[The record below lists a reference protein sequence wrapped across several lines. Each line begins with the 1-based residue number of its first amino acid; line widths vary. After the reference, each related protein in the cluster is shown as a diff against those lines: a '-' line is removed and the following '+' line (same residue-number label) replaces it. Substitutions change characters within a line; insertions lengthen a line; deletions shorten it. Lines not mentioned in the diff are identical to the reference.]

1 MATLNPYNPQSF
13 ADKVTQDKK
22 SVKKVQEAG
31 DPKTKTCPVKVP
43 SSTKK
48 SSTKKKGISPNDILG
63 IASKNLSNP
72 SKNVNNHDWKK
83 FCTDWGIPKGTDWC
97 VIWIWWIFW
106 KAGAS
111 KLFCNGTHAADCGQ
125 VYNWGVSKNAILVY
139 DRLTGKGNIKN
150 GKPGDILLMRSMDGT
165 VAKAHVGII
174 VENKGKSGYRTV
186 EGNVGGPSDGVNTPA
201 SSYVYYKDSKAL
213 FRSEPLTMRITS
225 IFRPRYEED
234 FTPTTYGYSSD
245 PGSSSKGSVK
255 VTDLSKNK
263 ITSKYKSS
271 LKAFKKSSL
280 EQAKRGTYVDGEA
293 PTPYVMME
301 LRASESTSGSYH
313 SLSIP
318 ADNFVSLTHERHMFD
333 SYNKF
338 SIQLFDKNAKQ
349 VEAWLVLGFRYLSF
363 YYTDFVSRSK
373 RFSGMILDYKTTIA
387 GKGLMLTL
395 EGYTTDS
402 SLWLENESIPWSQFF
417 SSNYLSFYYWTNKA
431 GEYLGEVYY
440 YEAMKGD
447 QRITDPNHEPG
458 TKEGMMDAIEGTKM
472 YNSTM
477 GVVASP
483 KWKEIAD
490 ELNKK
495 DVDYYLQWDN
505 AWIKW
510 TEFYSK
516 TEGDLVAKYK
526 PYPEQYKLSSYNVR
540 VEANIKDIY
549 KSVFN
554 KEPTYDDITKK
565 CPHNVFLLI
574 CAVAGWKV
582 GKVTK
587 TREVPEIP
595 DQVSMS
601 YTQYIKDKLCN
612 MAIPADGSTK
622 YTQFAFYFDD
632 NGCACFVARD
642 ADSAP
647 SKYLYFNAPDKKD
660 TYPLI
665 GFTASSNGSVL
676 MATDATQVMNAINV
690 YTGDPLV
697 ASASLQRTDDKKY
710 ANIINTAPEWYT
722 TASINLNKGTG
733 SNLSLIKYK
742 SPSVVPSQSELESAL
757 ESRYGTISQYSY
769 KASLDVYACV
779 DIVPGDNIDI
789 SIFLDDDSRDYSDVV
804 QHIGDKVNGSGQKE
818 ALYKGNVSK
827 HHTSG
832 KYIVQKVTDN
842 ISAGK
847 FISTLEVFKMK
858 QDNVVEIV
866 SGTDESLSV
875 KKEDKTPKEA
885 ATEYTAGGGGYSR
898 GGGGSGSFGGS
909 NGSTEIPASLYDP
922 RSQFQKDAESVF
934 SGNNGGI
941 GGR

>member
-1 MATLNPYNPQSF
+1 M
-13 ADKVTQDKK
+13 
-22 SVKKVQEAG
+22 
-31 DPKTKTCPVKVP
+31 
-43 SSTKK
+43 
-48 SSTKKKGISPNDILG
+48 
-63 IASKNLSNP
+63 
-72 SKNVNNHDWKK
+72 
-83 FCTDWGIPKGTDWC
+83 
-97 VIWIWWIFW
+97 
-106 KAGAS
+106 
-111 KLFCNGTHAADCGQ
+111 
-125 VYNWGVSKNAILVY
+125 
-139 DRLTGKGNIKN
+139 
-150 GKPGDILLMRSMDGT
+150 
-165 VAKAHVGII
+165 
-174 VENKGKSGYRTV
+174 
-186 EGNVGGPSDGVNTPA
+186 
-201 SSYVYYKDSKAL
+201 
-213 FRSEPLTMRITS
+213 
-225 IFRPRYEED
+225 
-234 FTPTTYGYSSD
+234 
-245 PGSSSKGSVK
+245 
-255 VTDLSKNK
+255 
-263 ITSKYKSS
+263 
-271 LKAFKKSSL
+271 
-280 EQAKRGTYVDGEA
+280 
-293 PTPYVMME
+293 
-301 LRASESTSGSYH
+301 
-313 SLSIP
+313 
-318 ADNFVSLTHERHMFD
+318 
-333 SYNKF
+333 
-338 SIQLFDKNAKQ
+338 
-349 VEAWLVLGFRYLSF
+349 
-363 YYTDFVSRSK
+363 
-373 RFSGMILDYKTTIA
+373 
-387 GKGLMLTL
+387 
-395 EGYTTDS
+395 
-402 SLWLENESIPWSQFF
+402 
-417 SSNYLSFYYWTNKA
+417 
-431 GEYLGEVYY
+431 
-440 YEAMKGD
+440 
-447 QRITDPNHEPG
+447 
-458 TKEGMMDAIEGTKM
+458 
-472 YNSTM
+472 
-477 GVVASP
+477 
-483 KWKEIAD
+483 
-490 ELNKK
+490 
-495 DVDYYLQWDN
+495 
-505 AWIKW
+505 
-510 TEFYSK
+510 
-516 TEGDLVAKYK
+516 
-526 PYPEQYKLSSYNVR
+526 EQYKLSSYNVR

-733 SNLSLIKYK
+733 SNLSIIKYK